1 MKFFICSLEGILLGI
16 PAGDTERI
24 IPAPRVQENFFETDK
39 DGGYISLPALFK
51 KSFPA
56 PHGMILKTG
65 DPSRRLV
72 LLVPR
77 IDTDL
82 DVPGDRIRGMPA
94 VLAGVFPCFREAC
107 FLGEDMILL
116 LQTGKLAEAV
126 PQGAPH
132 D

>member
-16 PAGDTERI
+16 PAEDTERI
-24 IPAPRVQENFFETDK
+24 IPAPRVQTKLFETDQE
-39 DGGYISLPALFK
+39 GWYISLPALFN

-56 PHGMILKTG
+56 PHGVILKTG

-82 DVPGDRIRGMPA
+82 DIPGDKIRGLPA
-94 VLAGVFPCFREAC
+94 ALVGAFPCFREAC
-107 FLGEDMILL
+107 FLGEDLILL
-116 LQTGKLAEAV
+116 LRTEKLVESL
-126 PQGAPH
+126 QGVPH